1 MRTTQIL
8 DPFLHNQPEM
18 TFAEDLAKPLHTEK
32 PPRWNSIPAG
42 ENEVD
47 FSEVKLEFDFTDEIL
62 ETAYD
67 DFKKFL
73 EVSDIKCCENGKS
86 IKTAF
91 AETECFEAYR
101 IVVDNDG
108 CTIYAA
114 DTEGIRRGLVF
125 VEDEMLRREGSVLKI
140 GTIERK
146 PHIKSRISRCYFT
159 PASCT
164 TNEGYDN
171 ELLDDI
177 DYYPDEYLNRL
188 AHDGINALWLGAT
201 LRYLVKNPRIPE
213 YGKDAEKRM
222 AKLKTVVEKCR
233 HYGIRVYLFA
243 VDPASSYE
251 NPDLLNHPE
260 IMDDPEVDC
269 GIRFICHSTEGG
281 VAYMR
286 ETIQYVFK
294 SVPDL
299 AGFINLSTGESLSHC
314 GSRNVLTC
322 RRCKKNYGT
331 LANALAK
338 AEKIYADAIHEV
350 APDAEYIS
358 WTYGQRYWDMPDTVD
373 SCNCRETYVKHLVNF
388 EDYGKVNQ
396 LGKDRIA
403 FDYWLSFAGPGELFE
418 TCLEINKKRGI
429 DTWAKIQV
437 CSSHEISTVPYV
449 PVPGLLYEKYKY
461 MYENGIH
468 GVMQC
473 WFFGNYPCLMNKAA
487 GELAFEP
494 FFDDKEKFLTHLA
507 GIYWG
512 RDAQKVAKAW
522 NLFTESYKNF
532 PVGVMFEWYGPM
544 QDSPVAPLH
553 LKPVDRTLASTW
565 LLNEMSGGDRIGDC
579 LLNSHTVDEA
589 VELTSELVKLWNLGC
604 DELSVLENFDNK
616 NRSEQMNI
624 AKAIG
629 LIFESGRDTFKFY
642 GLRRRLGIGDGDSA
656 KILDEMRKIVEREIE
671 ISTLLIPISSE
682 DNRIGYHSEAHGFK
696 LFPEKLNWRIEKL
709 KELLETEF
717 PEVEERIKNSLVP
730 LEYYYGTEPGS
741 RVYKI
746 QSKDINDAEW
756 ICFIDKDGNESDKT
770 FLRVASDNGVHTIQF
785 RIHGDV
791 RIMHLMPEFS
801 MFYLKAPMWFENGK
815 VSLRLPKGCNSYGL
829 FDDYYDEWLS
839 KFKVEYSK
847 DELADI
853 YTISYKPED
862 VGSTYNEPF
871 RFMARRGLFD
881 GEATAK
887 AETVIPRLGIG
898 PLAPEQFLFVIPQ

>member
-1 MRTTQIL
+1 MRTTQIP
-8 DPFLHNQPEM
+8 DPFLHNQPKM
-18 TFAEDLAKPLHTEK
+18 TFADDLAKPLHAEK
-32 PPRWNSIPAG
+32 HPRWNDVPAG
-42 ENEVD
+42 ETEVD
-47 FSEVKLEFDFTDEIL
+47 FSKVNLQFDFEGEFL

-67 DFKKFL
+67 DFKKFI
-73 EVSDIKCCENGKS
+73 EISDIKCCEEGKI

-101 IVVDNDG
+101 IVVDKDG

-114 DTEGIRRGLVF
+114 DTEGIRRGLIF

-146 PHIKSRISRCYFT
+146 PHITARISRCYFT

-164 TNEGYDN
+164 DNEREDN
-171 ELLDDI
+171 ELIDDI

-201 LRYLVKNPRIPE
+201 LRFLVKNDRIPE

-222 AKLKTVVEKCR
+222 AKLKAVVEKCKR
-233 HYGIRVYLFA
+233 YGIKVYLFA
-243 VDPASSYE
+243 VDPASSYN
-251 NPDLLNHPE
+251 NPDILNHPE
-260 IMDDPEVDC
+260 LLDDPTDNC
-269 GIRFICHSTEGG
+269 GVSFLCPSTEGG
-281 VAYMR
+281 KAYMR

-322 RRCKKNYGT
+322 KRCKKKFGTVGNT
-331 LANALAK
+331 LAA
-338 AEKIYADAIHEV
+338 AEKIFADAIHEV

-358 WTYGQRYWDMPDTVD
+358 WTYGQRYWEMPDTIE
-373 SCNCRETYVKHLVNF
+373 SCHCRQTDVKHLVNF

-418 TCLEINKKRGI
+418 TCLEINKKRVV

-449 PVPGLLYEKYKY
+449 PVPGILYEKYKY

-512 RDAQKVAKAW
+512 RDAEKVAKAW

-579 LLNSHTVDEA
+579 LLNSHTIDEA
-589 VELTSELVKLWNLGC
+589 VTLTSEMVRLWNIGL
-604 DELSVLENFDNK
+604 DELSLVPNLDNK
-616 NRSEQMNI
+616 NRTEQMNI
-624 AKAIG
+624 AKAIS
-629 LIFESGRDTFKFY
+629 LIFESGRDTFRFY
-642 GLRRRLGIGDGDSA
+642 ELRHLLGLGTGDL
-656 KILDEMRKIVEREIE
+656 KQILTEMRSIVEREIE
-671 ISTLLIPISSE
+671 ISTALIPLSAE
-682 DNRIGYHSEAHGFK
+682 DNRIGYHSEAHGYK
-696 LFPEKLNWRIEKL
+696 LFPEKLKWRVEKL
-709 KELLETEF
+709 KELLDTEF
-717 PEVEERIKNSLVP
+717 PEIEERVEKGIIP

-746 QSKDINDAEW
+746 QCKNINDAEW
-756 ICFIDKDGNESDKT
+756 IPFICPDGSESET
-770 FLRVASDNGVHTIQF
+770 ASLRIASDSGVNTIQF
-785 RIHGDV
+785 RVNGGGI
-791 RIMHLMPEFS
+791 LMQPEFNIFHLS
-801 MFYLKAPMWFENGK
+801 APFWFENGTA
-815 VSLRLPKGCNSYGL
+815 SLRSNVRFAYGL
-829 FDDYYDEWLS
+829 FDDGIDEWLS
-839 KFKVEYSK
+839 KFKFDYMKDADAEYYS
-847 DELADI
+847 
-853 YTISYKPED
+853 ISYKPED
-862 VGSTYNEPF
+862 VGSSIDQPF
-871 RFMARRGLFD
+871 RFNARRGLYD
-881 GEATAK
+881 GEATGK
-887 AETVIPRLGIG
+887 ADTVIPRLGIG